1 MGVLDALNPERN
13 PYLVIHSDVLAL
25 IGFDR
30 PVEHSMAAFEEY
42 AKTRD
47 ATIFFPTFSPAV
59 CGSGFFSVLETPCS
73 TGEINQQALKL
84 KDAVRSRHP
93 IDSYAAIGKDKS
105 VVECFYGAP
114 LHGKG
119 SASEFFKNADARF
132 ILWGAPPSKVTLIHH
147 YELAR
152 KPSYRYL
159 KTFKGTWQDRAGKN
173 SAYEFDFPVKKT
185 FLTGSYDFDHL
196 DADLL
201 AHVPYLS
208 VKAREVPFYSVRAS
222 ELGPYLSA
230 KLAEDEYYVLN
241 DAAQVRR
248 KMNET
253 RFSFLGSENYDLVRQ
268 IFSETAKQFGVEGFS
283 CEQLPFDVYRQ
294 DLLSDLPALYEKG
307 INVGVFCERIEAL
320 LRCDFTELQKDDSLE
335 QRIQNAVQEYLKYA
349 RLYVS
354 KTGGQAYVC
363 NFISFEDEAYRF
375 IGQEHS
381 IAARICG
388 IANECLRVEA
398 AKHDNLTVL
407 NLASVAARIG
417 KNQAVDKKLFFMG
430 RIPFSL
436 SLSKQL
442 VFEVIGSVLERQ
454 GKTIRGLILDLD
466 NTLWGGIVGE
476 DGKDRLQLGG
486 EFPGNTFVYFQR
498 RLKELHSRG
507 IFLALCSKNSPELAL
522 DAINTHP
529 HMVLKEADFSSI
541 RINWS
546 HKTDNIREIM
556 NELSLGPAN
565 LAFIDDSPLER
576 EEAKRLLPGLLV
588 PAFTGEVCELA
599 DFLVENPYFYASVV
613 TKEDLKRID
622 NFRTH
627 QAVSALRTSG
637 ADLTEFYRSLRMRVS
652 LVPMN
657 DGNRAR
663 ILSLIHKTNQFN
675 ATTKRY
681 SEAEIARLLHDKGQ
695 IRSIRYQDKL
705 MPEPEDIG
713 VVVALPGV
721 SRLVIDTFL
730 MSCRFLNR
738 TIETKV
744 IADLAELAIQGGF
757 MELQGLYIPSER
769 NSIVGDLYT
778 RHGFQASG
786 KNEFT
791 LSLLAGAPAA
801 PGWFNGADNE

>member
-1 MGVLDALNPERN
+1 MDALNPERN

-25 IGFDR
+25 IGFDH
-30 PVEHSMAAFEEY
+30 PVGHSLTAFEEY

-47 ATIFFPTFSPAV
+47 TTIFFPTFSPAV
-59 CGSGFFSVLETPCS
+59 CGSGFFSVLDTPCS

-93 IDSYAAIGKDKS
+93 IDSYAAIGKGKNA
-105 VVECFYGAP
+105 VENFYGAP

-132 ILWGAPPSKVTLIHH
+132 ILWGAPPSKVTLIHY
-147 YELAR
+147 YEFDR
-152 KPSYRYL
+152 KPFYRYS
-159 KTFKGTWQDRAGKN
+159 KTFKGTWQNHAGEKA
-173 SAYEFDFPVKKT
+173 AYEFDFPVKKT
-185 FLTGSYDFDHL
+185 FLTESYDFDHL

-208 VKAREVPFYSVRAS
+208 VKAGETTFYSVRAS

-230 KLAEDEYYVLN
+230 KLAEDECYVLN
-241 DAAQVRR
+241 DAAQVR
-248 KMNET
+248 KKLSET
-253 RFSFLGSENYDLVRQ
+253 RFSFLGSENYDLVKQ
-268 IFSETAKQFGVEGFS
+268 IFSETAKHYEVEGFS
-283 CEQLPFDVYRQ
+283 CTQLPFDVYRQ
-294 DLLSDLPALYEKG
+294 DLLSDLPALFEKG
-307 INVGVFCERIEAL
+307 INVGVFCERIETL
-320 LRCDFTELQKDDSLE
+320 LRCELSELLKDDSHE
-335 QRIQNAVQEYLKYA
+335 QKIRDAVQDYLKYA
-349 RLYVS
+349 QLFVS

-363 NFISFEDEAYRF
+363 NFILFEDEAYRF
-375 IGQEHS
+375 IEQEHS
-381 IAARICG
+381 IAARICR
-388 IANECLRVEA
+388 IANEYLQVEI
-398 AKHDNLTVL
+398 AKQNNLTVL
-407 NLASVAARIG
+407 NLASVAARVG
-417 KNQAVDKKLFFMG
+417 KNQAIDKKLFFMG

-476 DGKDRLQLGG
+476 DGKDHLLLGS

-498 RLKELHSRG
+498 KLKELQSRG

-522 DAINTHP
+522 DAIKTHP
-529 HMVLKEADFSSI
+529 HMVLKETDFSSI

-546 HKTDNIREIM
+546 HKTENIREIM
-556 NELSLGPAN
+556 NELSLGLKN

-576 EEAKRLLPGLLV
+576 EETKRLLPGLLV
-588 PAFTGEVCELA
+588 PDFPEEVCELA

-622 NFRTH
+622 NFQTH
-627 QAVSALRTSG
+627 RQVSELRTSG
-637 ADLTEFYRSLRMRVS
+637 ADLTEFYRSLRMQVS

-657 DGNRAR
+657 NENRTR
-663 ILSLIHKTNQFN
+663 VLSLIHKTNQFN

-681 SEAEIARLLHDKGQ
+681 SEAEIAQLLHDKGR
-695 IRSIRYQDKL
+695 IYSIRYQDKL
-705 MPEPEDIG
+705 MSEAEDIG
-713 VVVALPGV
+713 VVVTMPRV
-721 SRLVIDTFL
+721 SRLSVDTFL

-769 NSIVGDLYT
+769 NSIVSDLYT
-778 RHGFQASG
+778 RHGFQVSG
-786 KNEFT
+786 KNEFS

-801 PGWFNGADNE
+801 PDWFNGAENE